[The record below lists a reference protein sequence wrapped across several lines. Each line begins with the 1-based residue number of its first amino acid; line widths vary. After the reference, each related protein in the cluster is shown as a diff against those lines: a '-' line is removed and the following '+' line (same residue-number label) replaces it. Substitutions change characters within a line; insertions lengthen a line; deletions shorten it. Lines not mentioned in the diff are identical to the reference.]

1 MKGPNAWLALQYR
14 ISVNIIQFHITY
26 AIFYSIL
33 FHSILFYSI
42 PFHSIP
48 FHSIPF
54 HSILFYSIPFH
65 SIVFYSIPFHSILFY
80 SILSYSIFSIKLQVQ
95 SHLKKTCFNM
105 YLHTKRN
112 LKVCLWCCIC
122 VHENVNVTRI
132 TCKPRV
138 LYSGC
143 WFGTSSKHVA
153 SHIVWSLQF
162 PQKPTPCPVHLYN
175 LCYTGRKGHYNIFRG
190 IVFSIQLWHEGI

>member
-26 AIFYSIL
+26 AIFYSI
-33 FHSILFYSI
+33 
-42 PFHSIP
+42 
-48 FHSIPF
+48 PF
-54 HSILFYSIPFH
+54 HSILFYSI
-65 SIVFYSIPFHSILFY
+65 V
-80 SILSYSIFSIKLQVQ
+80 SIKLQVQ

-105 YLHTKRN
+105 YLHTKRS

-153 SHIVWSLQF
+153 SHIAWSPQF
-162 PQKPTPCPVHLYN
+162 PQNPTPCPVHLYN
-175 LCYTGRKGHYNIFRG
+175 LCYTGRKGHYNIFWG
-190 IVFSIQLWHEGI
+190 IVFSIQLWHEGIYFLRNQIYVCKSFKPPICDTTFIYQVHYRKVWNLKGLPKYNIRNI